1 MKKIISLLLTLLIC
15 CSCMFACTTIDDV
28 EEPKK
33 DEGVNYSTTDYLVKD
48 GKTDYTIVSPND
60 ADETVSFAVS
70 EMTDF
75 FSAATGAKISAEEDS
90 VYSYTSES
98 KIISIGKTQFFE
110 QSNIKLDEEKL
121 QTSGFVVETKGNNI
135 YIAGE
140 GSMGTLCGVYHVL
153 EELFGFTV
161 YASDEIYYEKK
172 STIPL
177 PLFDVEFEPTID
189 IRMAHNQMLNVNLT
203 LCKRLKM
210 VTQVSQFIQIN
221 GQCMETPL
229 HLVPPATY
237 LEGHKA
243 SDYPNNWYIDEVGT
257 DICFSNPELWD
268 MLVEQSKPYISAN
281 PDQTRLFL
289 GQKDN
294 QYWCSCERC
303 QAIIAQYGANVST
316 AILCCNYVEEK
327 LNQWL
332 KEIGDERTLMVGT
345 FSYQYTEEPP
355 ATYDEAT
362 DTWTANLRTND
373 NVFVMWAPIKTNRS
387 LPLTDEANK
396 AYAEECRAWSVC
408 TDNLYA
414 WLYSTSFAY
423 FLIDFPNW
431 DATYSNFEF
440 LAQNGVKA
448 LYDQGQTGY
457 THENS
462 TCWIDLKNFLQAELS
477 YDCTQNMGD
486 LINDW
491 FDNYFKDARDAMY
504 KYFDACRNLVRYNIE
519 YKDYQAQGTGALQ
532 AKFWPRQSLMTWTGY
547 INEAYEAIED
557 LKTEDPAMYE
567 KLYNRINKEYLMIEY
582 LLIQLYPST
591 FSSAELLSMKL
602 HFKESATL
610 YGINL
615 TGEGTGKTFAELYQS
630 WGIA

>member
-1 MKKIISLLLTLLIC
+1 MKKIISLLLTLLIG
-15 CSCMFACTTIDDV
+15 CSCMFACTTNDNNSKNDDADV
-28 EEPKK
+28 E
-33 DEGVNYSTTDYLVKD
+33 YSTTAYLVQN
-48 GKTDYTIVSPND
+48 GKTDYTIVSPSN
-60 ADETVSFAVS
+60 ADETISFAVS
-70 EMTDF
+70 EMTEF

-90 VYSYTSES
+90 IYSYTADS
-98 KIISIGKTQFFE
+98 KIISIGKTKFFE
-110 QSNIKLDEEKL
+110 QSDIKLDTDKL
-121 QTSGFVVETKGNNI
+121 ETSGFVVQTIGNDI
-135 YIAGE
+135 YVVGE

-161 YASDEIYYEKK
+161 YASDEIYYEIK
-172 STIPL
+172 STVYL
-177 PLFDVEFEPTID
+177 PKFDVEFEPTID
-189 IRMAHNQMLNVNLT
+189 IRMAHNQMLNVDLT

-221 GQCMETPL
+221 GQGMETPL
-229 HLVPPATY
+229 HIVPPATY
-237 LEGHKA
+237 LEGHRA

-257 DICFSNPELWD
+257 DICFSNEELWD
-268 MLVEQSKPYISAN
+268 VLVENSKQYVSAN
-281 PDQTRLFL
+281 PDVNRLFL
-289 GQKDN
+289 GQRDN
-294 QYWCSCERC
+294 QYWCTCERC
-303 QAIIAQYGANVST
+303 NAIVNKYGANIAT

-327 LNQWL
+327 LNAWL
-332 KEIGDERTLMVGT
+332 KDIGEDRTLMVGT

-355 ATYDEAT
+355 ATYDEKT
-362 DTWTANLRTND
+362 DTWTANLKTND
-373 NVFVMWAPIKTNRS
+373 NVFIMWAPIKTNRS

-396 AYAEECRAWSVC
+396 AYAEECRAWDAC
-408 TDNLYA
+408 TDNLYC

-431 DATYSNFEF
+431 DCTYSNFEF
-440 LAQNGVKA
+440 LAQNNVKA

-477 YDCTQNMGD
+477 YDCTQNIGD
-486 LINDW
+486 LINNW

-504 KYFDACRNLVRYNIE
+504 KYFDACRNLVRYNIQN
-519 YKDYQAQGTGALQ
+519 KDYYAQGTGALQ
-532 AKFWPRQSLMTWTGY
+532 AKFWPRQSLMTWSGY
-547 INEAYEAIED
+547 IDEAYAAIEG
-557 LKTEDPAMYE
+557 LKTTDSAIYD

-602 HFKESATL
+602 HFKESAIS

-615 TGEGTGKTFAELYQS
+615 TGEGTGKTFSELYQS